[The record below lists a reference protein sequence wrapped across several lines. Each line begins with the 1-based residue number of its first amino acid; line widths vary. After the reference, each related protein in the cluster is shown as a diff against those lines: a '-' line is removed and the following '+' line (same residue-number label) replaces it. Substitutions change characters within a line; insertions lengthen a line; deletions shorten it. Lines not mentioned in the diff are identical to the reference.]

1 MKWFAV
7 AAVLWMLLPGALV
20 VLLAGAGLGAAHDC
34 ASSSAATSPSV
45 VPVGQ
50 AAPQQGVQSSGGA
63 ALPVLD
69 AEQMT
74 NATRIVAVIRVYP
87 GTQAEPHAAVVALAT
102 AMQESTMRNLRYGD
116 RDSLGL
122 FQQRPSQGWGTP
134 AQILD
139 VEHAT
144 QSFLRHLL
152 AVPGWRQMPVTEAAA
167 LVQRPAAEYAGLYAR
182 WEPLARSLVARLW
195 TGTPTDTP
203 PGTPTGTTASSGHD
217 GACPPV
223 TATGG
228 TGGTGYP
235 VPAAYIGT
243 DSRNWG
249 GHGSLWSSWHTG
261 TDFSAPCGTPV
272 LAAHGGTIELVP
284 GPSWFGSTL
293 VKIVTGPGGLATWY
307 AHLQTVTVAA
317 GQRVTTGQRL
327 GEVGAQ
333 GNATGCHLHFEV
345 HLRNGSIYGT
355 DNVDPSRWLAQHA
368 GRRT

>member
-1 MKWFAV
+1 MKWL
-7 AAVLWMLLPGALV
+7 AAAATLWMLLPGGLL
-20 VLLAGAGLGAAHDC
+20 VLLAGAGLGATDDC
-34 ASSSAATSPSV
+34 APSPT
-45 VPVGQ
+45 
-50 AAPQQGVQSSGGA
+50 GA
-63 ALPVLD
+63 AGVWEPAAAGNATAQMQGDLPVLD

-74 NATRIVAVIRVYP
+74 NATRIVAVVMAYP

-139 VEHAT
+139 IQYAT
-144 QSFLRHLL
+144 QSFLHHLL
-152 AVPGWRQMPVTEAAA
+152 AVPGWRQLPVTEAAA

-182 WEPLARSLVARLW
+182 WEPLAISLVAKLW
-195 TGTPTDTP
+195 TG
-203 PGTPTGTTASSGHD
+203 SSIAAGD
-217 GACPPV
+217 LGPCPA
-223 TATGG
+223 ATIDA
-228 TGGTGYP
+228 GGTGYP

-243 DSRNWG
+243 DSHNWG

-272 LAAHGGTIELVP
+272 LAANAGTIERVP

-293 VKIVTGPGGLATWY
+293 VKVVSAPGALATWY
-307 AHLQTVTVAA
+307 AHMQSVTVAA
-317 GQRVTTGQRL
+317 GQQVGVADVL
-327 GEVGAQ
+327 GEVGAL

-355 DNVDPSRWLAQHA
+355 DNVDPSTWLAQHA